1 MRDVRK
7 DKNFLYT
14 QSSIVTFM
22 QCPLKFRYRYFDG
35 LYGSDDET
43 LKGSFEKGNK
53 FHLLAERYFK
63 EIDTD
68 VNYIKE
74 KELKELFE
82 KLKEKYPIEAN
93 CRYFS
98 EYEIRENAEK
108 IRLMARYDLIILKP
122 NGRVQIVDF
131 KTNKRK
137 ISKKSIEESL
147 QTKIY
152 LYLLKEN
159 YKSVFE
165 NIRKIKNIEMIY
177 YQTEYSEENFTVKY
191 DDELHEKNKIFL
203 SETIENIEVFNFDEY
218 EKKEVNHCKVCEF
231 KNFCWKNKKSVDD
244 TLYL

>member
-14 QSSIVTFM
+14 QSSIGTFM

-35 LYGSDDET
+35 LYGSDDDT
-43 LKGSFEKGNK
+43 LKDSFEKGNR

-63 EIDTD
+63 EIDAEGK
-68 VNYIKE
+68 YIQE

-98 EYEIRENAEK
+98 EYEIREKAEK

-122 NGRVQIVDF
+122 NGRAQIVDF

-137 ISKKSIEESL
+137 LSKESIEESL

-191 DDELHEKNKIFL
+191 DDELHEKNKTFL

-218 EKKEVNHCKVCEF
+218 GKKEVNHCKVCEF

>member
-14 QSSIVTFM
+14 QSSIGTFM

-35 LYGSDDET
+35 LYGSDDDS
-43 LKGSFEKGNK
+43 LKESFEKGSR
-53 FHLLAERYFK
+53 FHLIAERYFK
-63 EIDTD
+63 GIDIEGE
-68 VNYIKE
+68 YIQDEEFQK
-74 KELKELFE
+74 KFQ
-82 KLKEKYPIEAN
+82 KLKEVYPIEGN

-98 EYEIRENAEK
+98 EYEIRVKTQK
-108 IRLMARYDLIILKP
+108 IRLMARYDLIILKT

-131 KTNKRK
+131 KTNRKRL
-137 ISKKSIEESL
+137 SKESIEESL

-159 YKSVFE
+159 FKTVFE

-177 YQTEYSEENFTVKY
+177 YQTEYPEENFVVKY
-191 DDELHEKNKIFL
+191 DDDLHEKNVTFL
-203 SETIENIEVFNFDEY
+203 METIGNTEEFDFEGY
-218 EKKEVNHCKVCEF
+218 KKEEVNHCKICEF

-244 TLYL
+244 SLYL